1 MPKQLVVRMQY
12 EDEIRKIAATAVTE
26 ERGRLVA
33 FNGAEKV
40 AAFPLDKI
48 EYWCLEEVADFIK
61 PDPASHR

>member
-40 AAFPLDKI
+40 AVFPLDKI
-48 EYWCLEEVADFIK
+48 DYWCLEEVVGFIK